1 MKTVLK
7 QAPQQ
12 RLILRERHHA
22 VANISG
28 RQNTVLAPQAS
39 RASAIIGDRD
49 NGGEVADRMTVRL
62 LAASRDVVLQSMKQ
76 HRETRAAA
84 DGGDAH
90 AMGARSALRTFLR
103 TIFHF
108 SCGLQV
114 GPTPEDC
121 IAMLRS
127 PPA

>member
-49 NGGEVADRMTVRL
+49 NGGEVADRMTVRF
-62 LAASRDVVLQSMKQ
+62 LAASRDVILQSMKQ
-76 HRETRAAA
+76 HRETRAAT

-90 AMGARSALRTFLR
+90 ARSGLRTFLR
-103 TIFHF
+103 TILHF
-108 SCGLQV
+108 SCGFQV
-114 GPTPEDC
+114 EPAPED
-121 IAMLRS
+121 
-127 PPA
+127 

>member
-28 RQNTVLAPQAS
+28 RQDTVLTPQAS

-49 NGGEVADRMTVRL
+49 NSGEVADRMTVRL
-62 LAASRDVVLQSMKQ
+62 LAASRDVVLQSIKQ
-76 HRETRAAA
+76 HRETPAAA

-90 AMGARSALRTFLR
+90 ARDARRGLRTFLR
-103 TIFHF
+103 TMLHR
-108 SCGLQV
+108 
-114 GPTPEDC
+114 DC
-121 IAMLRS
+121 IVMLRGS
-127 PPA
+127 